1 MAPSRAEQDEL
12 HRAIVAG
19 NDPTATARAF
29 DLLLEPLQGR
39 LVFRWPKLDRNE
51 LEGWALDALIAYLET
66 PTRYDPKQSALLT
79 YLVMDADGDIKNAY
93 SSARASVNA
102 SSKASKTRR
111 LAGMRPKMTRGSTPT
126 IALCTRSS
134 APRSLRSVTGR

>member
-12 HRAIVAG
+12 HRAVVAG

-51 LEGWALDALIAYLET
+51 LEGWALARFPVIAASDFDDGVRQLKPQLDVACDAIAFLSGT
-66 PTRYDPKQSALLT
+66 LS
-79 YLVMDADGDIKNAY
+79 N
-93 SSARASVNA
+93 
-102 SSKASKTRR
+102 
-111 LAGMRPKMTRGSTPT
+111 
-126 IALCTRSS
+126 RS
-134 APRSLRSVTGR
+134 R